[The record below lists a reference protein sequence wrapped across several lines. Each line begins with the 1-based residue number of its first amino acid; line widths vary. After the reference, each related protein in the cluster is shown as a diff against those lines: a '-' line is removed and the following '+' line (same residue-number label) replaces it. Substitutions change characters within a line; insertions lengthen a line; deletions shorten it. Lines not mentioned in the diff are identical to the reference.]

1 MAKGKHAPTKGAIR
15 EDKIIHPKSRKAAKM
30 HNKEQRKLKMSGK
43 VSVGGQRLQ
52 ILGEKLLWFHEN
64 LNVVLQEEE
73 GENVSVTAEDM
84 LELINAY
91 ILRNQDEKDQIKLKN
106 SIGSGQFRKRNQH
119 QSRLDAIDLAYK
131 TESEEFHG
139 CGLEVPDL
147 FEEENLKKFRDW
159 NSELRFIQNFKLKRV
174 SLRDLA
180 IEQASEQDEN
190 CENESQDSEMITG

>member
-1 MAKGKHAPTKGAIR
+1 MQIFPIHCHIFKIIIFQTMAKGKHAPTKGAVR
-15 EDKIIHPKSRKAAKM
+15 EDKIIHPKSRKAAKL

-73 GENVSVTAEDM
+73 MENVSVTAEDM
-84 LELINAY
+84 LELIDAY

-119 QSRLDAIDLAYK
+119 QIK
-131 TESEEFHG
+131 QH
-139 CGLEVPDL
+139 
-147 FEEENLKKFRDW
+147 K
-159 NSELRFIQNFKLKRV
+159 
-174 SLRDLA
+174 
-180 IEQASEQDEN
+180 
-190 CENESQDSEMITG
+190 ITGAHFPWVPQQPSSPGEPHPKQKSLFPLMTN

>member
-1 MAKGKHAPTKGAIR
+1 MAKGKHAPTKGAVR
-15 EDKIIHPKSRKAAKM
+15 EDKIIHPKSRKAAKL

-73 GENVSVTAEDM
+73 GGNESVTAEDM
-84 LELINAY
+84 IELIDAY

-131 TESEEFHG
+131 TESEELHG

-147 FEEENLKKFRDW
+147 FDEENLKKFRDW

-180 IEQASEQDEN
+180 IEQASEQEKS